1 VCKIEQSAK
10 LARDMLFE
18 LGVDESRSW
27 VMANSRAIREAQGR
41 FIYLV
46 ASTYLQPSTFNAGL
60 PEGSAFVRLGS
71 ERPLLGVIFPHS
83 RSSSV
88 TETASRRTQIIEK
101 HRDREFC
108 ESLSGDLHKAVAT
121 LTDLVRLMRLNPT
134 RVLG

>member
-1 VCKIEQSAK
+1 
-10 LARDMLFE
+10 MGNGE
-18 LGVDESRSW
+18 LSRHKGG
-27 VMANSRAIREAQGR
+27 SRPVHLPCCID
-41 FIYLV
+41 I
-46 ASTYLQPSTFNAGL
+46 PSTFNAGL

-88 TETASRRTQIIEK
+88 TETASKRTQIIEK